1 MVGSAHA
8 KHPVDACAR
17 ALRFGLLSLVGGLL
31 CGLPLMTMPHQAAA
45 AGSPGFQPVQLP
57 AGVGYLNAIS
67 CPARGQCVVVGQ
79 TSGTNR
85 RGLVLR
91 LVDGSWQQTPISGAS
106 YLTSVSCADA
116 THCTAVGVSSDAA
129 DAGAGLVVTTAD
141 GSTWRRPAQPP
152 PSFAGSAPIPLDSV
166 SCAGSFCMAVGGD
179 LAVGS
184 VGTASEI
191 WTSSGGPW
199 GAVASP
205 AQSGNAGVFVIR
217 VSCIAASDCWIVGQG
232 AWHTTDGG
240 RTWAVHN
247 PPQATGF
254 GLAAWSE
261 LTAVQ
266 FSDSLHGLLA
276 GGDQCGGATDHCPGA
291 VYRTADGGQS
301 WTLTSDAAT
310 PFVDAAWCDF
320 QQFGSCVATSTT
332 FTPIRPGGARS
343 NADNGAVFL
352 AAGAGAQWRTT
363 QRVSGDNFPA
373 VVCPSS
379 AGCIA
384 VGGDQPHNKGAVFAQ
399 QQLVVPPAM
408 LSVVATSLPKPS
420 NAFRGVGR
428 AVVNASITLVALVAL
443 TFPSQLFNYTFEE
456 NYDEILAIAGRRF
469 GWIVRAPAR
478 AAARAT
484 RAREVAVFA
493 AVVVLGSMIGSMRDP
508 AFGFNVRSVLNFIG
522 TVVALLTTAIVGYLA
537 TRVYRARVHASARAH
552 LRTLP
557 AGLAVAAGCVAVSRI
572 AHFQPGYLYGVV
584 CGAVFAGSLKHR
596 QQGQLVTVTCM
607 ATVTVAVAAWFAWVP
622 VNDVAIRHGAGFGWV
637 LGDDVFA
644 AIFVG
649 GITGTVIALLPL
661 RFMPGH
667 QLFTWHRGIW
677 AATFGIATFGLMETL
692 VRPAAGA
699 PQPGNIAWATAAG
712 LFVVFG
718 IGSLA
723 FREFFARHVPGDKA
737 RIGLA
742 AKVIT
747 ELHQTD
753 GLSELALA
761 EKLNVTTA
769 HVHAT
774 VARLERSSWIR
785 RAKTPDADDSAAAL
799 HLSSAATAL
808 HQSRPVTWVTRQRLV
823 LALTR
828 ADRASLSG
836 ILAPRNPPQP
846 ASSPS

>member
-8 KHPVDACAR
+8 KHPADACAR
-17 ALRFGLLSLVGGLL
+17 ALRLGLLSLVAGLL
-31 CGLPLMTMPHQAAA
+31 FGLPLMTMPHLAAA
-45 AGSPGFQPVQLP
+45 AGAPGFRPVQLP
-57 AGVGYLNAIS
+57 TGVGYLNAIS
-67 CPARGQCVVVGQ
+67 CPTRGECFVVGQ
-79 TSGTNR
+79 TSGANQ

-91 LVDGSWQQTPISGAS
+91 LVAGSWQQTIISGAS
-106 YLTSVSCADA
+106 YLTGVSCADA
-116 THCTAVGVSSDAA
+116 THCAAVGVSSDAT

-141 GSTWRRPAQPP
+141 GSTWRAPAQPP
-152 PSFAGSAPIPLDSV
+152 PAFAGSAPIPFDSV
-166 SCAGSFCMAVGGD
+166 SCAGSFCMAVGGA

-199 GAVASP
+199 AAVASP
-205 AQSGNAGVFVIR
+205 VQSGNVGVFVIR
-217 VSCIAASDCWIVGQG
+217 VSCTATSDCWIVGQG
-232 AWHTTDGG
+232 AWHTRDGG

-254 GLAAWSE
+254 GLATWSE
-261 LTAVQ
+261 LAAVQ
-266 FSDSLHGLLA
+266 FSDSLHGLVA

-291 VYRTADGGQS
+291 VYRTADGGQT
-301 WTLTSDAAT
+301 WTLISDAAT
-310 PFVDAAWCDF
+310 PFVDALWCNS
-320 QQFGSCVATSTT
+320 QQLGACVATSTT
-332 FTPIRPGGARS
+332 FTPILPGGARS
-343 NADNGAVFL
+343 NADNGVVFL
-352 AAGAGAQWRTT
+352 ASDTGVRWRTT

-384 VGGDQPHNKGAVFAQ
+384 VGGDQPHNSGAVFAQ
-399 QQLVVPPAM
+399 QPLLVTPAM
-408 LSVVATSLPKPS
+408 LSVVATSLPTPS
-420 NAFRGVGR
+420 SAFGGVGR
-428 AVVNASITLVALVAL
+428 AVVNALITLVALVAL
-443 TFPSQLFNYTFEE
+443 TFPSQLFNYTFDE
-456 NYDEILAIAGRRF
+456 NYDEILAITGRRF
-469 GWIVRAPAR
+469 GWIVRARAR
-478 AAARAT
+478 AATRSS
-484 RAREVAVFA
+484 RAREIAVFA
-493 AVVVLGSMIGSMRDP
+493 VVVVVGSMVGSMRDP
-508 AFGFNVRSVLNFIG
+508 AFGFNVRSLLNFTG
-522 TVVALLTTAIVGYLA
+522 TLVALLTTATVVYLA

-552 LRTLP
+552 LRALP

-596 QQGQLVTVTCM
+596 EQGQLVTVTCLS
-607 ATVTVAVAAWFAWVP
+607 TVVVAVAAWFAWVP
-622 VNDVAIRHGAGFGWV
+622 VNQVATKHGAWFGWV

-644 AIFVG
+644 SIFVG

-677 AATFGIATFGLMETL
+677 AATFGIATFGLLETL

-712 LFVVFG
+712 LFVLFG
-718 IGSLA
+718 FGSLV
-723 FREFFARHVPGDKA
+723 FREFFARHVPGDKE
-737 RIGLA
+737 RIALA

-747 ELHQTD
+747 ELHQTG

-769 HVHAT
+769 HMHAT
-774 VARLERSSWIR
+774 VARLERSSWVR
-785 RAKTPDADDSAAAL
+785 RATTPDADDSTAAL

-808 HQSRPVTWVTRQRLV
+808 HQSRPVPWVTRRRLV

-828 ADRASLSG
+828 ADRASLSR
-836 ILAPRNPPQP
+836 ILAPRKSPEP